1 MSSPIYPLH
10 APTYIP
16 LVQYQMTRYTKLP
29 IFITTLYPCIHF
41 KQVKSHTTKMK
52 MKANV
57 FSLCLL
63 LFVTCNFIYFPHAT
77 TALSGAGAGAGA
89 GVGAGIAEGPVPV
102 SDGPTVKKDE
112 RWPLVSTE
120 FGEVSAVNIRDGS
133 NGSYYLHFIT
143 LNPRALFL
151 PVYLH
156 SEMVFYVDSGNGTLS
171 WMNAEKDKVQQVLLH
186 RGDIFRLT
194 SETIFY
200 IENNVQSG
208 GYRFQNLQI
217 YAIFPGSEVDLQIE
231 PQVAGVYTPVHDLVL
246 GFDDQVL
253 QSTLSVPLEVIQE
266 LRGAERQP
274 LIVEGQPEANS
285 TDVGLW
291 GIRGLFGRSKQVD
304 IDNKMKAYNIF
315 REDHDVE
322 TCFGW
327 SATVT
332 QDVLKHTYFGVF
344 MVNLTK
350 GSLMGPHWD
359 PNTVQIAIV
368 LQGQG
373 MIQVICPGIAGES
386 ECKNSRLKVEEGD
399 VFVVPKSHPMA
410 QMSFNNDSFVFVGFK
425 LGTKK
430 ENAQYLTGKNSIL
443 QRLDRSVLQKSFNVK
458 NTTLDWLLSAR
469 TDNIIS
475 ECVSCA
481 EEEAAKE
488 QEEAGGGGGGVPPE
502 EGGGS
507 EFPPQEEGGGSEV
520 PPQEGGGSKMP
531 QWAPQEEGGGSIM
544 PPWAPQEERGGSIMP
559 PWGPQEEGGGSRMPP
574 LEEAGGGWGSMGGGV
589 MEEGGGYVRVH

>member
-1 MSSPIYPLH
+1 
-10 APTYIP
+10 
-16 LVQYQMTRYTKLP
+16 
-29 IFITTLYPCIHF
+29 
-41 KQVKSHTTKMK
+41 

-63 LFVTCNFIYFPHAT
+63 IFVTCNFIYFPHVT
-77 TALSGAGAGAGA
+77 TALSGVGVGVGAGA
-89 GVGAGIAEGPVPV
+89 GVAEGPVPV

-120 FGEVSAVNIRDGS
+120 FGEVSAVKIRGGS
-133 NGSYYLHFIT
+133 NGSYYLQFIT

-156 SEMVFYVDSGNGTLS
+156 SEMVFYVDSGYGTLS

-186 RGDIFRLT
+186 KGDIFRLT
-194 SETIFY
+194 SETVFY

-253 QSTLSVPLEVIQE
+253 QSTLSVPPEVIQE

-291 GIRGLFGRSKQVD
+291 GIRGLFGRSKDID

-315 REDHDVE
+315 KEDRDVE

-359 PNTVQIAIV
+359 PNTAQIAVV

-373 MIQVICPGIAGES
+373 IIQVICPGIAGES

-399 VFVVPKSHPMA
+399 VFVVPRSHPMA

-458 NTTLDWLLSAR
+458 NMTIDWLLSAR
-469 TDNIIS
+469 TENIIS
-475 ECVSCA
+475 ECISCA

-488 QEEAGGGGGGVPPE
+488 QEEAGGGGVPPE

-520 PPQEGGGSKMP
+520 PPQE
-531 QWAPQEEGGGSIM
+531 EGGGSIM
-544 PPWAPQEERGGSIMP
+544 PPWAPQEEGGGSRMP
-559 PWGPQEEGGGSRMPP
+559 PWVPQEEGGGSRMPP
-574 LEEAGGGWGSMGGGV
+574 WEEGGGGWGSMGGGV